1 MSEDGQQ
8 KGLPINDT
16 IIDLNDEE
24 TNNQNLYL
32 VYVLK

>member
-8 KGLPINDT
+8 KGLAINDT

>member
-8 KGLPINDT
+8 KGLAITDT
-16 IIDLNDEE
+16 IINLNDEE